1 MAIKIRSV
9 AVVGSGTMG
18 QGIAMAA
25 LMGNY
30 TVMLYDVNPT
40 TLSKAQHN
48 IEKFLEGLVTRNKLD
63 ESAARLQL
71 SRLKLITR
79 VEEISADLV
88 IEAIVEK
95 LEVKQTL
102 FRQLKNTAIIAS
114 NTSSLSI
121 DAIAQ
126 GVDDPSKIAGLHFFN
141 PAQLMRL
148 VEVVRGHDTSSEV
161 LSALVAFVESIG
173 KVPVLT
179 KDSPGFIVNRVAR
192 HFYTES
198 FYLLAKGMIGPRG
211 MDSLMRSAG
220 FKMGPCELSDLI
232 GHDVNYAVTE
242 SLYESFNRA
251 SRFTPSPIQKELVEK
266 NHLGRKANKGFY
278 EYPAA

>member
-141 PAQLMRL
+141 PAQIMRL

-179 KDSPGFIVNRVAR
+179 KDSPGFN
-192 HFYTES
+192 TES

-242 SLYESFNRA
+242 SLYKSFNRA

>member
-1 MAIKIRSV
+1 MAMAIRSV

-18 QGIAMAA
+18 QGIAMAT

-30 TVMLYDVNPT
+30 PVMLYDVNPT
-40 TLSKAQHN
+40 ALFKAQHS
-48 IEKFLEGLVTRNKLD
+48 IEKYLKGLVTRNKLD

-88 IEAIVEK
+88 MEAIVEK

-114 NTSSLSI
+114 NILSLSI

-126 GVDDPSKIAGLHFFN
+126 GVDDPSRIAGLHFFN

-148 VEVVRGHDTSSEV
+148 VEVVRGHCTSSEV
-161 LSALVAFVESIG
+161 LSALVTFVESIG

-198 FYLLAKGMIGPRG
+198 FYLLAKGMIEPRG

-251 SRFTPSPIQKELVEK
+251 SRFTPSPVQKQLVDK
-266 NHLGRKANKGFY
+266 NHLGRKTNKGFY